1 MSAAYDKYLE
11 EHISG
16 VKKAYEW
23 LKKHMPDEFED
34 IDSVKNWDISE
45 HDKSKFSEE
54 EYEAYDAYFYG
65 NKTAKV
71 MKEFDKAWLHHIHNN
86 PHHWQYWILIEDDP
100 KPTVEVPRGVSSG
113 NYPTII
119 NTNTFKCLE
128 IPKHYILE
136 MISDWWSF
144 SWKTGNLFEIFDWY
158 ENHRGTIHM
167 NQKSRDDV
175 ERILG
180 KIRQELQK
188 NASKFVIEDG
198 VRIG

>member
-23 LKKHMPDEFED
+23 LKKHMPDEFEG
-34 IDSVKNWDISE
+34 IDNVKNWDIGE

-54 EYEAYDAYFYG
+54 EYAAYDAYFYG
-65 NKTAKV
+65 EKSAKV
-71 MKEFDKAWLHHIHNN
+71 KKEFDEAWLHHIHNN
-86 PHHWQYWILIEDDP
+86 PHHWQYWILVEDDS
-100 KPTVEVPRGVSSG
+100 KPTVNAVGTPVMVNS
-113 NYPTII
+113 
-119 NTNTFKCLE
+119 FKCLE

-158 ENHRGTIHM
+158 EIHRGTIHI
-167 NQKSRDDV
+167 NQKSRNDV

-180 KIRQELQK
+180 KIRQELQN

-198 VRIG
+198 MMRG

>member
-16 VKKAYEW
+16 VKKAYGW

-34 IDSVKNWDISE
+34 TENVRGWDISE

-71 MKEFDKAWLHHIHNN
+71 VEEFDKAWLHHIHNN
-86 PHHWQYWILIEDDP
+86 PHHWQYWILVEDDP
-100 KPTVEVPRGVSSG
+100 KPAVIDKATGVPLLV
-113 NYPTII
+113 N
-119 NTNTFKCLE
+119 NLKCLE

-167 NQKSRDDV
+167 NLKSRETV

-198 VRIG
+198 MMRG

>member
-23 LKKHMPDEFED
+23 LKKHMPDEFEGVD
-34 IDSVKNWDISE
+34 NVKNWDIGE
-45 HDKSKFSEE
+45 HDKSKYGEE

-65 NKTAKV
+65 NKTSKV
-71 MKEFDKAWLHHIHNN
+71 MKEFDVAWLHHIHNN
-86 PHHWQYWILIEDDP
+86 PHHWQYWILFEDDP
-100 KPTVEVPRGVSSG
+100 DTVSAGVVIHHD
-113 NYPTII
+113 Y
-119 NTNTFKCLE
+119 KCLE

-198 VRIG
+198 IRIG

>member
-23 LKKHMPDEFED
+23 LKKHMPDEFEGVD
-34 IDSVKNWDISE
+34 NVRGWDISE
-45 HDKSKFSEE
+45 HDKSKYGEE
-54 EYEAYDAYFYG
+54 EYAAYDAYFYG

-71 MKEFDKAWLHHIHNN
+71 MKEFDVAWLHHIHNN
-86 PHHWQYWILIEDDP
+86 PHHWQYWILVEDDP
-100 KPTVEVPRGVSSG
+100 KPTANAIGTPVMV
-113 NYPTII
+113 NDY
-119 NTNTFKCLE
+119 KCLE

-167 NQKSRDDV
+167 NQKSRETV

-198 VRIG
+198 IRIG